1 MRRVHH
7 DEASSSSS
15 PSMQS
20 EDEEDVRADF
30 LSEIDQQ
37 RFFQQLE
44 VFQASSRVSPP
55 AAVPETS
62 RVSVP
67 STAPATNTGVTT
79 ATFVSPANFQSSPN
93 QLSNSSCS
101 NMPRSMDSS
110 EFYSTAIQVLTHVLG
125 SSKPHPWLSDQTL
138 SHGEDPALSHTSTV
152 SWDPKNSLASSPRDH
167 AGHGIH
173 ASIDQFG
180 ASRSEPMRDKEQ
192 DLTQLLQTLLARG
205 PNQTASSES
214 HPQSEPVLAPPVPMP
229 FADLAFPEDEDD
241 DPDFMPVPSDRG
253 RNELAMPSA
262 TAWTRAMEEMAPQES
277 ETSSTKSRR
286 GRPRQFTSEE
296 AAERKRD
303 RNRDYMAR
311 LRTLRRQRRPYTPAN
326 SVDSQESS
334 DRLVLEA
341 ENRFLRSEIER
352 LQQENAKLRS
362 REELRLYAAQFRMNQ
377 DHDGFKC

>member
-1 MRRVHH
+1 MRRAHH

-67 STAPATNTGVTT
+67 SKAPATNTGVTT

-93 QLSNSSCS
+93 QLSNSPCS
-101 NMPRSMDSS
+101 NIPRSMDSS

-152 SWDPKNSLASSPRDH
+152 SWDPKNTLASSPRDQ

-180 ASRSEPMRDKEQ
+180 ASRSEQMRDKEQ

-214 HPQSEPVLAPPVPMP
+214 HSQSEPVLAPPVPMP

-277 ETSSTKSRR
+277 GTSSTKSRR

>member
-1 MRRVHH
+1 MRRAHH

-67 STAPATNTGVTT
+67 SKAPATNTGVTT

-93 QLSNSSCS
+93 QLSNSPCS
-101 NMPRSMDSS
+101 DIPRSMDSS

-152 SWDPKNSLASSPRDH
+152 SWDPKNTLASSPRDQ

-180 ASRSEPMRDKEQ
+180 ASRSEQMRDKEQ

-214 HPQSEPVLAPPVPMP
+214 HSQSEPVLAPPVPMP

-277 ETSSTKSRR
+277 GTSSTKSRR

>member
-1 MRRVHH
+1 
-7 DEASSSSS
+7 
-15 PSMQS
+15 MQS

-62 RVSVP
+62 RGSVP
-67 STAPATNTGVTT
+67 SKAPATNTGVTT

-93 QLSNSSCS
+93 QLSNSPCS
-101 NMPRSMDSS
+101 NIPRSMDSS

-138 SHGEDPALSHTSTV
+138 SQGEDPALSHTSTV
-152 SWDPKNSLASSPRDH
+152 SWDPKNTLASSPRDQ

-180 ASRSEPMRDKEQ
+180 ASRSEQMRDKEQ

-214 HPQSEPVLAPPVPMP
+214 HSQSEPVLAPPVPMP

-277 ETSSTKSRR
+277 GTSSTKSRR

>member
-1 MRRVHH
+1 
-7 DEASSSSS
+7 
-15 PSMQS
+15 MQS

-44 VFQASSRVSPP
+44 VFQASSQVSPP

-79 ATFVSPANFQSSPN
+79 ATFVSPANFQSSPT

-138 SHGEDPALSHTSTV
+138 PHGEDPALSHTSTV
-152 SWDPKNSLASSPRDH
+152 SWDPKNTLASSPRDH

-173 ASIDQFG
+173 SSIDQFG

-277 ETSSTKSRR
+277 DTSSTKSRR

>member
-1 MRRVHH
+1 
-7 DEASSSSS
+7 
-15 PSMQS
+15 MQS

-67 STAPATNTGVTT
+67 SKAPATNTGVTT

-93 QLSNSSCS
+93 QLSNSPCS
-101 NMPRSMDSS
+101 NIPRSMDSS

-152 SWDPKNSLASSPRDH
+152 SWDPKNTLASSPRDQ

-180 ASRSEPMRDKEQ
+180 ASRSEQMRDKEQ

-277 ETSSTKSRR
+277 GTSSTKSRR

>member
-1 MRRVHH
+1 MRRAHH

-67 STAPATNTGVTT
+67 SKAPATNTGVTT

-93 QLSNSSCS
+93 QLSNSPCS
-101 NMPRSMDSS
+101 DIPRSMDSS

-152 SWDPKNSLASSPRDH
+152 SWDPKNTLASSPRDQ

-180 ASRSEPMRDKEQ
+180 ASRSEQMRDKEQ

-214 HPQSEPVLAPPVPMP
+214 HSQSEPVLAPPVPMP

-277 ETSSTKSRR
+277 GTSSTKSRR
-286 GRPRQFTSEE
+286 GRPRQFTTEE

-326 SVDSQESS
+326 SVDSRESS